1 ITFRSVLAQYVRVV
15 IDEYSTRTGTAALE
29 LAEIEVY
36 QDEGPL
42 PDPEAFDDRASTKPP
57 KVTRAL
63 SAWEFDSTGDAEGWV
78 AANQVTPFTVSGG
91 QLRFSS
97 TGGDPYV
104 IGPQVSFGAGPLRV
118 EVVMTSSVSG
128 GGQVFWGTTAG
139 GFAEARSARFP
150 VQAGT
155 ATYTVTIPAS
165 DGELRQLRLDPVSGT
180 GDFAVDAV
188 RVLR

>member
-1 ITFRSVLAQYVRVV
+1 VVVSVPVLVPLVGNAGPV
-15 IDEYSTRTGTAALE
+15 TLTAAFADANQTL
-29 LAEIEVY
+29 L
-36 QDEGPL
+36 
-42 PDPEAFDDRASTKPP
+42 ASTAVLFTLTP
-57 KVTRAL
+57 TLL

-139 GFAEARSARFP
+139 GFAEARSATFP

-188 RVLR
+188 RVLPGP